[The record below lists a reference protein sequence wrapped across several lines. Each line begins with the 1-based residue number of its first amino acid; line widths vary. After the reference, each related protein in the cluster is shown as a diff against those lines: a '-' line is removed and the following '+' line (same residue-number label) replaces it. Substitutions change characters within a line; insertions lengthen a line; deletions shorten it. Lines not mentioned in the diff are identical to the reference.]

1 MNVAP
6 DGDEEKRKRKNITL
20 TEEKHNGTLI
30 ISKIMMRKNLENR
43 DNFSDEM
50 LSIINSTGTFKGD
63 QVKPISRSRFM
74 SILLLYMFIVMFN
87 YDDVSLA
94 MAKSFPLKL
103 CQRHYTPRR

>member
-1 MNVAP
+1 MKK
-6 DGDEEKRKRKNITL
+6 KRNEKNITL

-30 ISKIMMRKNLENR
+30 MSKIIMRINLEHR

-74 SILLLYMFIVMFN
+74 FFYTFMCFYMFIVMLN

-94 MAKSFPLKL
+94 MA
-103 CQRHYTPRR
+103 R

>member
-63 QVKPISRSRFM
+63 QVEEAQKCVAALDVDQDGRVSYPEF
-74 SILLLYMFIVMFN
+74 LLVWKFK
-87 YDDVSLA
+87 A
-94 MAKSFPLKL
+94 
-103 CQRHYTPRR
+103 H

>member
-1 MNVAP
+1 MKKKGN
-6 DGDEEKRKRKNITL
+6 EKNITL

-30 ISKIMMRKNLENR
+30 ISKIMMRKNLE
-43 DNFSDEM
+43 NFSDEM

-74 SILLLYMFIVMFN
+74 SILLLYMFIQMFN
-87 YDDVSLA
+87 YDDDSLA

>member
-20 TEEKHNGTLI
+20 TEKHNGKLI

>member
-20 TEEKHNGTLI
+20 TEKHNGTLI

>member
-1 MNVAP
+1 MNVSP

-74 SILLLYMFIVMFN
+74 SILLLYMFTVIFN

-94 MAKSFPLKL
+94 MAK
-103 CQRHYTPRR
+103 

>member
-1 MNVAP
+1 MKKKGN
-6 DGDEEKRKRKNITL
+6 EKITL
-20 TEEKHNGTLI
+20 TEKHNGTLI
-30 ISKIMMRKNLENR
+30 ISKIMMRKNLE
-43 DNFSDEM
+43 NFSDEM

-74 SILLLYMFIVMFN
+74 SILLLYMIIVIIN
-87 YDDVSLA
+87 YGDVSLA